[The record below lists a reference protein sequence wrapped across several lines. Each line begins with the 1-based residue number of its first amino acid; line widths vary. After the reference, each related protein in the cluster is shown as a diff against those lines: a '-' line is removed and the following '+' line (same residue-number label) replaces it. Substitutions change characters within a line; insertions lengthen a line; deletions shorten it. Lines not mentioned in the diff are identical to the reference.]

1 MNNINQKV
9 KTIVILI
16 VLAIILIGVV
26 GYLILT
32 KKPTPATSTSEKVR
46 SYDLKFDRGSIE
58 YLRLGLSENGKYGYI
73 VFLNKKDNKSY
84 IQINNQTYGP
94 YDDVSNFIFTKDNKA
109 YIIYT
114 KDNKMTIEQI
124 D

>member
-1 MNNINQKV
+1 MKWKKRLSLRSEKKQETKG
-9 KTIVILI
+9 
-16 VLAIILIGVV
+16 IID
-26 GYLILT
+26 
-32 KKPTPATSTSEKVR
+32 KVR

-114 KDNKMTIEQI
+114 KDNKMTIERI